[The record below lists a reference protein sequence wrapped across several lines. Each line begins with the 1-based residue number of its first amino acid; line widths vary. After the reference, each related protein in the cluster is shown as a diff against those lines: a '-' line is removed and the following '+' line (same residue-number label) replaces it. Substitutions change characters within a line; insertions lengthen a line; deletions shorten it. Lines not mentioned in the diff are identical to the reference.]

1 MSDLVYDFRCWTS
14 GGVAGIDG
22 DRACEPDLVQGKL
35 TVRDIAGQHSD
46 ILEEPYVRTLAAA
59 LEDLAVR
66 RQTA

>member
-22 DRACEPDLVQGKL
+22 DRACEPDLVQGEL
-35 TVRDIAGQHSD
+35 AIRDITGQNSV

-59 LEDLAVR
+59 LEDLAKR